1 MPLHMVDK
9 LRGEVLVLEARG
21 RLTLGRET
29 EALRLRLKA
38 LVDSGQRRIVL
49 NLAGVDY
56 IDSAGLGCLVAG
68 AATVRR
74 AGGELKLA
82 NLTQRV
88 NGLMQITH
96 LSTLFEVYDDL
107 ERAWLSFDSSS
118 HRITDSGL
126 P

>member
-9 LRGEVLVLEARG
+9 LMGDVLVIDARG

-29 EALRLRLKA
+29 EAFRLRLKD

-49 NLAGVDY
+49 DLSGVDY
-56 IDSAGLGCLVAG
+56 IDSAGLGSLVAG

-82 NLTQRV
+82 NLTERV
-88 NGLMQITH
+88 RGLMQITR
-96 LSTLFEVYDDL
+96 LSTLFEVYDSL
-107 ERAWLSFDSSS
+107 EKARFSFASPL
-118 HRITDSGL
+118 I
-126 P
+126 